1 MITSKAWPKG
11 FVEFH
16 FVGGQPV
23 TINVNMISFISEVA
37 KDTDNWKVGKRCHIL
52 ALGHNNGGFY
62 VTETY
67 KEVQETIRLAVE
79 GLK

>member
-1 MITSKAWPKG
+1 MITSSTWPKG
-11 FVEFH
+11 FIELH
-16 FVGGQPV
+16 FVSGQSV
-23 TINVNMISFISEVA
+23 SINVNMISFISEVA
-37 KDTDNWKVGKRCHIL
+37 KNTDNWKAGKKCHIM

-67 KEVQETIRLAVE
+67 KEVQDMIRLAVE

>member
-1 MITSKAWPKG
+1 MITSATWPRG
-11 FVEFH
+11 FIELH
-16 FVGGQPV
+16 LVGRQ
-23 TINVNMISFISEVA
+23 TISVNVNMISYYDEVEEN
-37 KDTDNWKVGKRCHIL
+37 TDNWKVGKRCHIM

-67 KEVQETIRLAVE
+67 KQVQDMIRLAVE